1 MLHVLCFMLRKCML
15 KHPEQRVAVFVD
27 VSNMFFAAK
36 KYEANLNFKEVL
48 KVAVAGRKL
57 VRAIAYAVKANSP
70 EEESFFE
77 ALDKSGFEVKLK
89 DLQVFWSGKKK
100 ADWDVGIAMD
110 MIKMAD
116 VVDVI
121 ILVSGDGDY
130 VPVVE
135 YLQNHG
141 RLVEVAAFR
150 EGTSTKL
157 YERVD
162 DFLDLSQDLGQFLIR
177 KRGAARRASGPQKA
191 ESENGQ

>member
-1 MLHVLCFMLRKCML
+1 
-15 KHPEQRVAVFVD
+15 
-27 VSNMFFAAK
+27 MFFAAK

-48 KVAVAGRKL
+48 KSAVAGRKL
-57 VRAIAYAVKANSP
+57 VRAIAYAVKANSS

-116 VVDVI
+116 LVDVI

-141 RLVEVAAFR
+141 RLVEAIGFR
-150 EGTSTKL
+150 EGTSSKL
-157 YERVD
+157 HERVD
-162 DFLDLSQDLGQFLIR
+162 DFLDLTQELGRYLIR
-177 KRGAARRASGPQKA
+177 KRSTRRPNAPSKSE
-191 ESENGQ
+191 ESSS

>member
-1 MLHVLCFMLRKCML
+1 MI

-48 KVAVAGRKL
+48 KASVAGRKL
-57 VRAIAYAVKANSP
+57 VRAIAYAVKSNTT
-70 EEESFFE
+70 EEETFFE

-121 ILVSGDGDY
+121 VLVSGDGDY

-141 RLVEVAAFR
+141 RLVEAVAFR

-157 YERVD
+157 HERVD
-162 DFLDLSQDLGQFLIR
+162 DFLDLSQEVGRFLIR
-177 KRGAARRASGPQKA
+177 GRGVRRPAVQTKSD
-191 ESENGQ
+191 

>member
-1 MLHVLCFMLRKCML
+1 ML
-15 KHPEQRVAVFVD
+15 KHPEQRVAIFVD

-48 KVAVAGRKL
+48 KASVAGRKL

-110 MIKMAD
+110 MIRMAEM
-116 VVDVI
+116 VDVL

-130 VPVVE
+130 VQVVE

-141 RLVEVAAFR
+141 RLVEAVGFN
-150 EGTSTKL
+150 EGASAKL
-157 YERVD
+157 LERVD
-162 DFLDLSQDLGQFLIR
+162 DFLDLSQDLGRYLIR
-177 KRGAARRASGPQKA
+177 KKNNSKK
-191 ESENGQ
+191 